1 MNQIVLALLSM
12 NGRITMLGMS
22 RWTGEGGSY
31 RTIQRWFATKI
42 AWPQVFWQ
50 FFRHHLYK
58 AGESYV
64 LFGDEVVVPKSGK
77 SSHGID
83 RFYSGLFE
91 QVIPSLSFFTLGI
104 GSVGEKRSFP
114 VQVEQIVRSA
124 EEKAASKAK
133 AQEKAAKKKPP
144 ASKGKAGRPKG
155 SKNKGKAV
163 VIFTPE
169 LLRIQAMVQAQLRLT
184 NGLIAL
190 HHLIMDGHF
199 GNNPA
204 LQMVL
209 LCQLH
214 LISKLRSD
222 SALFFRKQDEYSG
235 TGKPR
240 KYGDKVNYRAIPD
253 KYRKEERLDAD
264 YKTQTYQATLLHK
277 EFSQALNVVIL
288 VKTNRKTGASAHI
301 LLFSSDLL
309 LAYDK
314 IIDFYCLRFQLEF
327 NFRDAKQFWG
337 LDDFMNTSQTAITN
351 AANLALFMPNFTYL
365 LLQPFRQTSPDFSV
379 LDLKSYHHAYKYLIE
394 IIKFLPD
401 FPNGISIQ
409 SIFHNIADIGSI
421 HPIHST
427 PIP

>member
-1 MNQIVLALLSM
+1 
-12 NGRITMLGMS
+12 MLGMS
-22 RWTGEGGSY
+22 RWSGEGGSY
-31 RTIQRWFATKI
+31 RTIQRWFATQI

-77 SSHGID
+77 RSHGID

-114 VQVEQIVRSA
+114 IQVEQIVRSA

-133 AQEKAAKKKPP
+133 AQEKAAHKK
-144 ASKGKAGRPKG
+144 ASVSKGKAGRPKG
-155 SKNKGKAV
+155 SKNKDKQLV
-163 VIFTPE
+163 TFTPE
-169 LLRIQAMVQAQLRLT
+169 LLRIQAMVQTQLRLT
-184 NGLIAL
+184 QGLMAL
-190 HHLIMDGHF
+190 HHLVMDGHF
-199 GNNPA
+199 GNNPS

-209 LCQLH
+209 LCQLD
-214 LISKLRSD
+214 LISKLRCD

-235 TGKPR
+235 TRKPR

-253 KYRKEERLDAD
+253 KYLKEERLDAD
-264 YKTQTYQATLLHK
+264 YKTKIYQATLLHK

-288 VKTNRKTGASAHI
+288 LKTDRKTGASAHI
-301 LLFSSDLL
+301 LLFTSDLL
-309 LAYDK
+309 LSYDK

-351 AANLALFMPNFTYL
+351 AANLALFMPNLSYL
-365 LLQPFRQTSPDFSV
+365 LLQPFRQISPDFSV
-379 LDLKSYHHAYKYLIE
+379 LDLKSYFHAYKYLTE

-401 FPNGISIQ
+401 FPNGISFQ
-409 SIFHNIADIGSI
+409 HIFHHLANLGSI
-421 HPIHST
+421 HPIDPTHF
-427 PIP
+427 P